1 MKTLIINSKYLSF
14 LFALFFIQC
23 HIPPNS
29 VMKLTADSPDTEWYK
44 GKQILT
50 IKNEIVSIQLS
61 FDRTSSDNYL
71 FDVDI
76 MNKSDSVIVAD
87 PQKFY
92 YSLIDP
98 KSRKNPVVINARDPE
113 STILDLQKKYALNQS
128 RVESEK
134 MSYAFGYFLN
144 AVGQTAALVKGD
156 KEASENFDKS
166 HRDLEREEFLDDVR
180 NQKIAQSLES
190 TSYIWEIL
198 ALRKTTLRKNES
210 INGIVFFPV
219 NKDAKSL
226 EFFFPVGESTLKIN
240 FNQERIL

>member
-1 MKTLIINSKYLSF
+1 MKTLISNSKYLPV
-14 LFALFFIQC
+14 LFALLFIQC
-23 HIPPNS
+23 HVPPNA
-29 VMKLTADSPDTEWYK
+29 VMKLTADSPEAKWYK

-50 IKNEIVSIQLS
+50 IENEIVSIQLS

-71 FDVDI
+71 FDVDVL
-76 MNKSDSVIVAD
+76 NTSDSTLLVD

-98 KSRKNPVVINARDPE
+98 KSRKNPVIVNARDPE
-113 STILDLQKKYALNQS
+113 VTILDLQKRYALNQS
-128 RVESEK
+128 RVETEK

-156 KEASENFDKS
+156 REASENFNQNYQ
-166 HRDLEREEFLDDVR
+166 DLEREEFLEDVR
-180 NQKIAQSLES
+180 NQKIAESLES

-210 INGIVFFPV
+210 INGVVFFPV
-219 NKDAKSL
+219 NKDDKTL
-226 EFFFPVGESTLKIN
+226 EFFFPVGGSTLKIN